1 MIDATEALTNAA
13 IGLLVSWAA
22 TYWLLPPL
30 FGIAPSAGQS
40 AGITG
45 LFFCMSFAR
54 AWILRALFR
63 RMQ

>member
-40 AGITG
+40 AGITV

-54 AWILRALFR
+54 AWILRAIFR